1 MFRTIESHRVGV
13 PGMFGEGES
22 MWCAVTRYMETHY
35 FHVTVALGGAE
46 RRGRYLMELDDER
59 LLQRVLVTQSDD
71 AYVKS
76 IRVVTPGHING
87 TGDWKMETL
96 ARAVIGR
103 DRNECSVSVLT
114 VESGLVYHTSQAEL
128 FEVDDLADQTL
139 IFQPSMIRTN

>member
-22 MWCAVTRYMETHY
+22 MWYAVTRYMETHY
-35 FHVTVALGGAE
+35 FHLTIALNGGE
-46 RRGRYLMELDDER
+46 RRGRYLMKLDDER
-59 LLQRVLVTQSDD
+59 LLQRVLVSQSDE

-87 TGDWKMETL
+87 TGDWLMEPL
-96 ARAVIGR
+96 ARAVVGQ

-114 VESGLVYHTSQAEL
+114 VESGQVYHTSQAER
-128 FEVDDLADQTL
+128 FEVEDLVEETL
-139 IFQPSMIRTN
+139 IFLPSMIRPS